1 MGHTTTTYRKT
12 SNISHNKF
20 QNLKCFSFRPAAFFA
35 QFIEVRCWDE
45 SEDVVGAAPTCSD
58 YIWVIDN
65 FFAYLGAAY
74 IMDFTVYDFL
84 YNFAVF
90 VFARTRIPTTVCG
103 VGGGGGGG
111 EGVGGGGRVMDDPQN
126 SLSEEGLSAAIIKL
140 LKNNENAVIVR
151 EYQLMHVLAVQ
162 SGYGNWGFLEDR
174 LNRSFWAF
182 PFPKRSPFLSAFND
196 M

>member
-1 MGHTTTTYRKT
+1 MGHTTTTYRKI

-65 FFAYLGAAY
+65 FFAYLGASY
-74 IMDFTVYDFL
+74 IMDFTVYDL
-84 YNFAVF
+84 
-90 VFARTRIPTTVCG
+90 
-103 VGGGGGGG
+103 GGGGGG
-111 EGVGGGGRVMDDPQN
+111 VMDDPQN

-182 PFPKRSPFLSAFND
+182 AFPKRSPFLSAFND